1 MTRSTE
7 GRRRTRSTK
16 RDPSA
21 PGPDAP
27 VIEAIVPHARDPNRR
42 RVRAGGRVVV
52 TLTADAV
59 DVLNLRVGQ
68 PWSNDL
74 RARVAERTLFDNAWR
89 SVLRMLSHRALTRAE
104 VAARLTRRNLPPDIV
119 ERVLADLTAHGW
131 LDDEQV
137 ARDAAS
143 SLTARRP
150 MARTALSAHLAARGI
165 DAEVAERAVRDAVAA
180 GQERHSAIE
189 FARARRRG
197 LSRLTPLARMRRVAA
212 ALARRGFDED
222 TIAIALREAGL
233 EVDSVTDEAPRR

>member
-27 VIEAIVPHARDPNRR
+27 VIEAIVPDARDPNRR

-137 ARDAAS
+137 ARDAA
-143 SLTARRP
+143 
-150 MARTALSAHLAARGI
+150 
-165 DAEVAERAVRDAVAA
+165 
-180 GQERHSAIE
+180 
-189 FARARRRG
+189 
-197 LSRLTPLARMRRVAA
+197 
-212 ALARRGFDED
+212 
-222 TIAIALREAGL
+222 
-233 EVDSVTDEAPRR
+233 

>member
-1 MTRSTE
+1 MTRSAE

-27 VIEAIVPHARDPNRR
+27 VIEAIVPDARDPNRR

-89 SVLRMLSHRALTRAE
+89 SALRMLSHRALTRVE
-104 VAARLTRRNLPPDIV
+104 VAVRLTRRNLLPDIV

-137 ARDAAS
+137 ARDAVS
-143 SLTARRP
+143 SLASRRP
-150 MARTALSAHLAARGI
+150 MARTGLSARLTARGI
-165 DAEVAERAVRDAVAA
+165 DAEVAERAVRDAVAT
-180 GQERHSAIE
+180 GQERQSAIE
-189 FARARRRG
+189 FARTRQRG
-197 LSRLTPLARMRRVAA
+197 LSRLTPSARMRRVAA

-233 EVDSVTDEAPRR
+233 EVDSVTDEATRR